1 LPIEV
6 THMVFRSWL
15 PPTLLVL
22 LALLAVTASSAPAQ
36 TRRWRVGVAGG
47 YCNGY
52 WGTLGQ
58 QGLPR
63 ERMLDRR
70 VTDLAYLR
78 QFDVVIIGIPPAD
91 AAATSRA
98 VEQFVAGGGVAITEQ
113 AVQPSAQV
121 LPGRRIT
128 QPKGPNARFLNSPW
142 PGCEKLGAVGLL
154 GTQNHPG
161 ASIVADPSR
170 PDTYILARFTDEGA
184 KDELKGIFVD
194 GGQGTP
200 AVIAFR
206 HGKGWW
212 LWFGIYSSFWTTLVG
227 PQYESVIV
235 NGLRNMTGGELT
247 SHWALRPPRG
257 GLLTQ
262 AGGDDGSA
270 ASATPNGPGRFTM
283 PGPEWQALDDNL
295 ALAGDYDL
303 TATLPTGGQAEVVSA
318 WWCPTSYR
326 SVQFAPDAVS
336 IGRVDAGQRTELARA
351 TLPAGPGPRQ
361 VHVRRR
367 TGMVT
372 VRVDGSPLLQAWD
385 GPPQKGMVACRG
397 LGDATCQPAT
407 PAEFNDD
414 FMRTPSEQSPWE
426 VLSGKWEIQQDVG
439 DLGKSV
445 PRMSANPFRYQATSP
460 ADGPARASVG
470 SWSWGDYQAEASVRP
485 TCQVVGIAACQASA
499 GDYLLFR
506 VPVVKKAGVPGQA
519 ELVDCAGGQPRVI
532 ASAPC
537 AALWDQWCRPGIRV
551 SGGYVQGLMDGKV
564 VLQSIDVR
572 QAPGP
577 VGLLAEGGAALFDD
591 VVVQPWQALP
601 VAVGAESPARWDVAQ
616 GTCQPAAGGA
626 LQVAGSPQAR
636 VMSPWTAHDCWL
648 WTYVTPGAAGEA
660 GLLARSDGPDN
671 GYLLGLS
678 RQGAGQTR
686 AVLRRREGAR
696 ERLLSETALDS
707 NPDAE
712 HLLQMRLADQHIQ
725 AWVDGQQVADL
736 LDDGPDA
743 GAMGLWA
750 RDGQATFRSPGGQ
763 PVAGEVQLV
772 DDLTPGFAGII
783 DKHIWAGRAPHLFA
797 DPDDLGLYWHRG
809 EYPHDVC
816 LKVGVS
822 RAEGEPVTVGSLF
835 LGDGQDPA
843 AGYELRVTRTWDAG
857 PVQLEVYRRG
867 VQVAQGTV
875 TMSPRRDRFV
885 LEGAVQRTVL
895 VLRLDGR
902 EVLQYADPEP
912 LDTRRVG
919 LKLTGSLVVA
929 DDTCILTPDV
939 RVYTFSAS
947 PTDWVSESGTWDVA
961 SRWTCTPGWTWFCG
975 WGDGDVWTTSKEAF
989 SGDQRLDMFVGAKM
1003 MAVPGGTKETLRDV
1017 RLGLCVTPGDAQSGY
1032 RFVYGGR
1039 GNSWT
1044 AIVRNGEVVA
1054 RTTWGLPEGGMHND
1068 WTLVSAVKRGSV
1080 VSLEWEGNE
1089 LLRYDDPSPLEGG
1102 HVALGTRDN
1111 GILTPK
1117 VSIYGQVY

>member
-1 LPIEV
+1 
-6 THMVFRSWL
+6 MSRRSWL
-15 PPTLLVL
+15 PLT
-22 LALLAVTASSAPAQ
+22 LLAVLALATLTAWSAPTQ

-70 VTDLAYLR
+70 VTELAYLK
-78 QFDVVIIGIPPAD
+78 QFDVAIIGTPVAD
-91 AAATSRA
+91 VGATSRA
-98 VEQFVAGGGVAITEQ
+98 VEQFVAAGGVAITEQ
-113 AVQPSAQV
+113 AVQPSETA

-128 QPKGPNARFLNSPW
+128 QPKGPNTRFLNSTW
-142 PGCEKLGAVGLL
+142 PGCEKLGSVGLV
-154 GTQNHPG
+154 GTQNQQ
-161 ASIVADPSR
+161 AVSIVVDPNR
-170 PDTYILARFTDEGA
+170 PDTYVLARFADEGA

-212 LWFGIYSSFWTTLVG
+212 LWFGIFSSYWTTLVG
-227 PQYESVIV
+227 PQYEAAITS
-235 NGLRNMTGGELT
+235 GLRNMSGGELT
-247 SHWALRPPRG
+247 SPWALKPPAG
-257 GLLTQ
+257 GLLTE
-262 AGGDDGSA
+262 A
-270 ASATPNGPGRFTM
+270 APSATSSALPDGPGKAAV
-283 PGPEWQALDDNL
+283 PGAGWQVLDDDP
-295 ALAGDYDL
+295 AQAGDYDL
-303 TATLPTGGQAEVVSA
+303 AGTVPAGGEAEVVCA
-318 WWCPTSYR
+318 WWSAASYR
-326 SVQFAPDAVS
+326 SVQVAGGGVS
-336 IGRVDAGQRTELARA
+336 IGRVEGGQRTELGRA
-351 TLPAGPGPRQ
+351 ALPPGPGVRQ

-367 TGMVT
+367 AGMTT
-372 VRVDGSPLLQAWD
+372 VRLDGCPLLEAWD
-385 GPPQKGMVACRG
+385 GTPQKGVVACRG
-397 LGDATCQPAT
+397 LGDVRCQPAD
-407 PAEFNDD
+407 AVEFTDD
-414 FMRTPSEQSPWE
+414 FMRTASEQSAWQ
-426 VLSGKWEIQQDVG
+426 VLSGKWEIQQDLG

-445 PRMSANPFRYQATSP
+445 PKMSANPFRYQATSP
-460 ADGPARASVG
+460 AGGAARARAG
-470 SWSWGDYQAEASVRP
+470 AWSWSDYQAEAAVRP
-485 TCQVVGIAACQASA
+485 TCQTVGIIACQASPD
-499 GDYLLFR
+499 DYLLFR
-506 VPVVKKAGVPGQA
+506 VSVVKAAGQPGQA

-537 AALWDQWCRPGIRV
+537 TALWDQWCKPGIRV

-577 VGLLAEGGAALFDD
+577 VGLLAEGGSALFDD
-591 VVVQPWQALP
+591 VAVEPWVALP
-601 VAVGAESPARWDVAQ
+601 VSVGAESPARWDVAQ
-616 GTCQPAAGGA
+616 GTCQADAVSGG
-626 LQVAGSPQAR
+626 LLVGGSPQAR
-636 VMSPWTAHDCWL
+636 VMSPWTAAGCWL
-648 WTYVTPGAAGEA
+648 WTYVRPGVAGEC

-671 GYLLGLS
+671 GYVLGLS
-678 RQGAGQTR
+678 RQGVDQIR
-686 AVLRRREGAR
+686 VVLRSRQRGR
-696 ERLLSETALDS
+696 ERVIAEASLSGNA
-707 NPDAE
+707 DAE
-712 HLLQMRLADQHIQ
+712 RLLQMRLADQHIQ
-725 AWVDGQQVADL
+725 AWVDGQQVADV

-743 GAMGLWA
+743 GAMGLWV

-783 DKHIWAGRAPHLFA
+783 DKHIWAGRGQHLFA

-822 RAEGEPVTVGSLF
+822 RREGEPVTVGSLF

-843 AGYELRVTRTWDAG
+843 AGYELRATRTWGAG
-857 PVQLEVYRRG
+857 PVQLEVLRRG
-867 VQVAQGTV
+867 VQVAQATV
-875 TMSPRRDRFV
+875 TMPAKRDRFV

-929 DDTCILTPDV
+929 DDTRIETPDV
-939 RVYTFSAS
+939 RVYTFSTAA
-947 PTDWVSESGTWDVA
+947 TDWVSESGTWDVA

-1003 MAVPGGTKETLRDV
+1003 MAVPGGIKETLRDV
-1017 RLGLCVTPGDAQSGY
+1017 RLGLCVTPGDPQSGY

-1044 AIVRNGEVVA
+1044 AILRNGEVVA
-1054 RTTWGLPEGGMHND
+1054 RATWGLPEGGMHND

-1089 LLRYDDPSPLEGG
+1089 LLRYEDSTPLEGG
-1102 HVALGTRDN
+1102 HGALGTRDN

-1117 VSIYGQVY
+1117 VTLYGQVY